1 MTVATLLRANLKAE
15 PTRLVAMAAISGVA
29 SAGVLALVNTAAAQ
43 VEAGKPTTALFFM
56 FLGAVFVFVVAQRY
70 VLLTSVREVEHI
82 VDAIRLRLF
91 ERAIVSDLPVLERVG
106 RSAIFSAISKETQ
119 TISQTVNVLV
129 MGAQSAILLVF
140 STIYLAVL
148 SIPALIAGTSFTVLS
163 MLVMF
168 RKNRQIL
175 AGFMK
180 SSAEEAEL
188 FGVLDATLTG
198 FKETKMNSSR
208 AAALLEDFRARS
220 AAAVSTRV
228 EARAHL
234 ADGATL
240 SQALIFTLIGILV
253 FIVPALVPDAAPSV
267 VKTATAVLFMVGPL
281 TALVNAVPTYNMANA
296 SAATIEEI
304 EKALAGSAPSEP
316 VASRPFSGFSRISV
330 EGIRFRHSNGKPE
343 DAFEVG
349 PIDFEVTAGE
359 TIFVTGGNGSGKT
372 TFIQLLIGLRRPM
385 AGRIC
390 VDGRPVDEASLQNY
404 RNLFA
409 VVFSDCHLFRRLYGL
424 GDPDPAFVDRWL
436 DRLEI
441 RDKIGIADGQ
451 FSTLN
456 LSAGQRKRIALLVAL
471 LEDRPIVV
479 LDEWAAD
486 QDPHF
491 RRKFYRELLVEL
503 KRLGK
508 TVIAITHDDRYF
520 DAADRR
526 IRMDYGKLASGDGGF
541 GDAA

>member
-1 MTVATLLRANLKAE
+1 VSVVGLLRANAKAN
-15 PTRLVAMAAISGVA
+15 PTKLIGMATLSGVA
-29 SAGVLALVNTAAAQ
+29 SSAVLAFVNSAASE
-43 VEAGKPTTALFFM
+43 VEAGKPTTSLFFL
-56 FLGAVFVFVVAQRY
+56 FLAAVFVFVVTQRY
-70 VLLTSVREVEHI
+70 VLLTSVREVEQI
-82 VDAIRLRLF
+82 VHAIRLRLF
-91 ERAIVSDLPVLERVG
+91 ERAIESDLPVLEKVG

-119 TISQTVNVLV
+119 TISQAVNVLV

-148 SIPALIAGTSFTVLS
+148 SLPALIIGTGFTALA

-168 RKNRQIL
+168 RKNRQITDGL
-175 AGFMK
+175 LKA
-180 SSAEEAEL
+180 SREEADL

-198 FKETKMNSSR
+198 FKETKMNSGR
-208 AAALLEDFRARS
+208 AAGLLEDFRFRS
-220 AAAVSTRV
+220 EAAVGTRV
-228 EARAHL
+228 EARMHL
-234 ADGATL
+234 ADAATL
-240 SQALIFTLIGILV
+240 SQALIFVLIGVLV
-253 FIVPALVPDAAPSV
+253 FVVPALFPSSAPNV

-281 TALVNAVPTYNMANA
+281 TNLVNAVPLYNMANA
-296 SAATIEEI
+296 SAATIEGI
-304 EKALAGSAPSEP
+304 EKALVDNGNGVHEPAPE
-316 VASRPFSGFSRISV
+316 RPFGGFSRISV
-330 EGIRFRHSNGKPE
+330 EGLRFRHAERGR

-349 PIDFEVTAGE
+349 PIDFEVAAGE

-372 TFIQLLIGLRRPM
+372 TFIQLLIGLRQPM

-390 VDGRPVDEASLQNY
+390 VDGRPVDKHSEQGY

-424 GDPDPAFVDRWL
+424 GDPDPTFVDRWL
-436 DRLEI
+436 GLLEMQEKTAI
-441 RDKIGIADGQ
+441 SGDAFTTVDL
-451 FSTLN
+451 ST
-456 LSAGQRKRIALLVAL
+456 GQRKRIALLVAL
-471 LEDRPIVV
+471 LEDRPIIV

-526 IRMDYGKLASGDGGF
+526 IRMDYGKLASGDGDL
-541 GDAA
+541 GDD